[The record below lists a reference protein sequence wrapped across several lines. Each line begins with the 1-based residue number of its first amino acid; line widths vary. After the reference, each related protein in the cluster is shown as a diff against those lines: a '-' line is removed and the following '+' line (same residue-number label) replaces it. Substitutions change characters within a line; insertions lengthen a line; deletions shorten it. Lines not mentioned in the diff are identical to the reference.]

1 MAWNIKYRSSFMS
14 ESGILYDIEILEENY
29 TDPVVELNAGVSPFT
44 ITSPESSLYNN
55 VTGTGAT
62 ITFISAEPLQLV
74 DLYAE
79 ERHKYL
85 VRLTYDSGNKTQWSG
100 WVDTETYEEVYSE
113 FKNYNI
119 TITANDGIALLDAY
133 DYLDVAGE
141 KYTGMNTIHEVI
153 SRILLKTKL
162 DVNGNLFHY
171 LYDIH
176 IEEKNGSLK
185 PQSTNNTLL
194 HQIVVNNANYYDEL
208 DKPLT
213 CRTVLEE
220 VLKPLGLYLRTNL
233 FLDGQ
238 SNTIVGYTI
247 FDNNAIAGT
256 KTLTGYSYTLNGMY
270 DSGFPYITTE
280 YTHDIENEL
289 EYKGTGSSMTI
300 GNQVNNQRIV
310 YSPYAI
316 ADVLGAKL
324 VRDDFC
330 EYQECAN
337 HIQTI
342 PHDEAACPADQK
354 WSELYY
360 DTNPNFEV
368 VPGLANITAIAQGIQ
383 GNATYPLSEN
393 SDYFMRTILSNSG
406 SGDVVFSTTVDTE
419 RIWGHHYKVDN
430 DFYNWALLVDWEMYM
445 RKGPCYENADHTN
458 QFNVYH
464 KFRIEIG
471 GTGYDIDANYFWKTD
486 DPVTLNKWVHPRSS
500 NESILNSVHEE
511 ATDGVLV
518 KLNPD
523 QMNNVLNGEVK
534 ISMYRYTNIS
544 SPETIEHRF
553 KNFSVKL
560 VRDLA
565 DQSLYV
571 DYEKF
576 DSTDIV
582 IESEINENVRNEG
595 EDINTIH
602 GTRAVNGG
610 LEKGVLMYNGLNGNG
625 YFQLN
630 NLDKNLVNGTGDP
643 IRSTCE
649 QWLINKVMS
658 NYNRPVITLSNMK
671 LKASD
676 IKNSCLSVLTD
687 TNQFTM
693 SKFMM
698 NGLEYDVYSD
708 LVTVAMSEVSKDD
721 INTTKDTV

>member
-1 MAWNIKYRSSFMS
+1 MAWNIKYRAGFIS
-14 ESGILYDIEILEENY
+14 ESGIPYEIEIREEDY
-29 TDPVVELNAGVSPFT
+29 SGSIVELNAGANAFI
-44 ITSPESSLYNN
+44 ITSPESSLYTN

-62 ITFISAEPLQLV
+62 ITLISADPLQLV

-85 VRLTYDSGNKTQWSG
+85 VLLTYDSGSKIQWSG
-100 WVDTETYEEVYSE
+100 WIDTETYEEVYSE
-113 FKNYNI
+113 YKNYTV
-119 TITANDGIALLDAY
+119 TITANDGIALLDTY
-133 DYLDVAGE
+133 DYLDASGN
-141 KYTGMNTIHEVI
+141 KYEGMNTIHEV
-153 SRILLKTKL
+153 LTHVLAKTKL
-162 DVNGNLFHY
+162 DDNLFHY

-176 IEEKNGSLK
+176 IEDKDKNLI
-185 PQSTNNTLL
+185 PQSINNTLL
-194 HQIVVNNANYYDEL
+194 HQIVINNENYYDEL

-213 CRTVLEE
+213 CRQVLEE
-220 VLKPLGLYLRTNL
+220 VLKPIGLYLRNNV
-233 FLDGQ
+233 FLNGQ
-238 SNTIVGYTI
+238 SNDIVGWTI

-256 KTLTGYSYTLNGMY
+256 KTLTGYSYRMTGVY
-270 DSGFPYITTE
+270 DSSFTYIPSM
-280 YTHDIENEL
+280 YQQDIENQL
-289 EYKGTGSSMTI
+289 EYKGTGSTMSV

-316 ADVLGAKL
+316 IDVLDAKL
-324 VRDDFC
+324 VRGDFC
-330 EYQECAN
+330 EYQECTN

-342 PHDEAACPADQK
+342 PHDDAACPDNQK

-360 DTNPNFEV
+360 ATNPNFEAV
-368 VPGLANITAIAQGIQ
+368 SGLANITAIAQGIP

-445 RKGPCYENADHTN
+445 RKGFCYENTDHTD

-511 ATDGVLV
+511 ATNGVLV

-523 QMNNVLNGEVK
+523 QMNNVLNGKVK

-544 SPETIEHRF
+544 NPETIEHRF

-576 DSTDIV
+576 ESADEI
-582 IESEINENVRNEG
+582 IESEINEHVRNDG
-595 EDINTIH
+595 EDINIIH
-602 GTRAVNGG
+602 GTRTVAGG

-625 YFQLN
+625 YFSLN
-630 NLDKNLVNGTGDP
+630 NLDKNLVNGTGTP
-643 IRSTCE
+643 IRVTCE
-649 QWLINKVMS
+649 NWLLNKVMS
-658 NYNRPVITLSNMK
+658 NYHNPVISLSNIR

-676 IKNSCLSVLTD
+676 IKNSCLVTLTD
-687 TNQFTM
+687 TNQF
-693 SKFMM
+693 SLSRFMIT
-698 NGLEYDVYSD
+698 GLEYDLYAD
-708 LVTVAMSEVSKDD
+708 LVTLSLAEVHKDD
-721 INTTKDTV
+721 INTTVDTV